1 MFYLFDFNKHL
12 IIIGTDKMHYGGIY
26 MNRPNAPWL
35 KFFGDIPETI
45 EYPQGSMYEAIKY
58 AYDNN
63 LYNNAKNDAYVFQGK
78 STSHKQFFDKID
90 AVAKAFT
97 AIGITAGDKVTIC
110 MPNAP
115 QGVDAFYALNRI
127 SAVPAMIHPLS
138 AAGEITFYIE
148 NSQSK
153 AIVVLDMFY
162 EKVLEAL
169 KDVERPVKVIVARI
183 KDELPFP
190 LNLLYPLTVKDKPAP
205 LPADNSDVISW
216 ADFIAGGKAVKSLPE
231 TFPSKD
237 DTAVILFS
245 GGTTGTS
252 KGIELTN
259 MNMNALGYQ
268 VSNAAGFSMENLRM
282 FSVMPLFHGF
292 GLGVGVHTAMVC
304 SATCIL
310 IPQFTIKTYAKDVL
324 KYKPNVIVGVPTL
337 YEALLRSDGF
347 DGADLSFLKG
357 VFCGGDSL
365 SVELKKKVDKFLTD
379 HKAKVQIREGYGTTE
394 CVTASC
400 LTPFDFFREGSIGI
414 PFPDTYYQVVD
425 PKNDTEV
432 PYGTEGEIC
441 ICGPTVMKGYL
452 DNAAETASTLRTHA
466 DGNVWLHTGD
476 LGTMDEDG
484 FIYYKQRLKRLII
497 VSGFN
502 VYPSQVENT
511 IDAHPDVLLSC
522 AIGIPDPYKM
532 HKVKAFVVLRPGVE
546 PSDKIK
552 EEILEH
558 CRKNISKYAMPREIE
573 FRSELPKTL
582 VGKVAY
588 RQLEEEEEAKLKAQE
603 NE

>member
-1 MFYLFDFNKHL
+1 METPKNTPK
-12 IIIGTDKMHYGGIY
+12 
-26 MNRPNAPWL
+26 APWF
-35 KFFGDIPETI
+35 KYFGDMPRTL
-45 EYPQGSMYEAIKY
+45 EYPEGSMYEAVRHAYDTHMHGNGKNY
-58 AYDNN
+58 AYI
-63 LYNNAKNDAYVFQGK
+63 FQGK
-78 STSHKQFFDKID
+78 KTFYPEFFKKID
-90 AVAKAFT
+90 TVAKAFN
-97 AIGITAGDKVTIC
+97 AIGVGEGDKVTIC

-115 QGVDAFYALNRI
+115 QGIDSFYALNRI
-127 SAVPAMIHPLS
+127 GAVPAMIHPLS
-138 AAGEITFYIE
+138 APGEIKFYVTHSE
-148 NSQSK
+148 SK
-153 AIVVLDMFY
+153 AVLVLDMFY
-162 EKVLEAL
+162 EKVIDAL
-169 KDVERPVKVIVARI
+169 KDVDYEVKIIVAHI

-190 LNLLYPLTVKDKPAP
+190 LNMLYPLTVKDKPAP
-205 LPADNSDVISW
+205 VPKDSKTVIDW
-216 ADFIAGGKAVKSLPE
+216 KDFVAGSKAVKELPD
-231 TFPSKD
+231 THPKKK

-259 MNMNALGYQ
+259 LNMNALGYE
-268 VSNAAGFSMENLRM
+268 VAAGAGFSMKDLRM

-292 GLGVGVHTAMVC
+292 GLGVGIHTALVNC
-304 SATCIL
+304 ATCVL

-337 YEALLRSDGF
+337 FEALLRSDGF

-365 SVELKKKVDKFLTD
+365 SIELKKKVDAFLKD
-379 HKAKVQIREGYGTTE
+379 HNAKVQIREGYGTTE

-400 LTPFDFFREGSIGI
+400 LTPHDFFREGSIGI
-414 PFPDTYYQVVD
+414 PFPDNYYQIVD
-425 PKNDTEV
+425 PNTDKEL

-441 ICGPTVMKGYL
+441 IMSPTVMKGYL
-452 DNAAETASTLRTHA
+452 NNRAETASTLRTHE

-497 VSGFN
+497 VSGVN

-558 CRKNISKYAMPREIE
+558 CRQNISRYAMPREIE
-573 FRSELPKTL
+573 FRDELPKTL

-588 RQLEEEEEAKLKAQE
+588 LKLEEEEEAKAKAAE
-603 NE
+603 EAAE

>member
-1 MFYLFDFNKHL
+1 MNK
-12 IIIGTDKMHYGGIY
+12 
-26 MNRPNAPWL
+26 PNAPWL
-35 KFFGDIPETI
+35 KFYGDIPETL
-45 EYPQGSMYEAIKY
+45 EYPQGSMYEAIQY
-58 AYDNN
+58 AYENH
-63 LYNNAKNDAYVFQGK
+63 LYNNGYKNAYEFQGK
-78 STSHKQFFDKID
+78 GTTYKQFFSKVD
-90 AVAKAFT
+90 AIARAFT
-97 AIGITAGDKVTIC
+97 AIGIGKGDKVTIC

-115 QGVDAFYALNRI
+115 QGIDAFYALNRI

-138 AAGEITFYIE
+138 AAGEITFYVE
-148 NSQSK
+148 NSKSK
-153 AIVVLDMFY
+153 AVVVLDMFY

-169 KDVERPVKVIVARI
+169 KNVKHPVKVIVARI

-205 LPADNSDVISW
+205 LPKDNSDVISW
-216 ADFIAGGKAVKSLPE
+216 NDFIAGGKSVKELPSE
-231 TFPSKD
+231 MPGKD

-268 VSNAAGFSMENLRM
+268 VSNGAGFTMENLRM

-292 GLGVGVHTAMVC
+292 GLGVGIHTALVC
-304 SATCIL
+304 AATCIL
-310 IPQFTIKTYAKDVL
+310 IPNFTIKTYARDVM

-337 YEALLRSDGF
+337 FEALLRSDGF

-365 SVELKKKVDKFLTD
+365 SVELKKKVDKFLKE
-379 HKAKVQIREGYGTTE
+379 HNAKVQIREGYGTTE

-400 LTPFDFFREGSIGI
+400 LTPYDFFREGSIGI
-414 PFPDTYYQVVD
+414 PFPDVFYQIVD

-452 DNAAETASTLRTHA
+452 DNAAETAATLRTHA

-476 LGTMDEDG
+476 LGIMDEDG
-484 FIYYKQRLKRLII
+484 FVYYKQRLKRLII

-558 CRKNISKYAMPREIE
+558 CRKNISKHAMPREIE
-573 FRSELPKTL
+573 FRTELPKTL

-603 NE
+603 AQENKE

>member
-1 MFYLFDFNKHL
+1 MNKP
-12 IIIGTDKMHYGGIY
+12 K
-26 MNRPNAPWL
+26 APWV
-35 KFFGDIPETI
+35 KFYKGIPETI
-45 EYPQGSMYEAIKY
+45 EYPEGSMYEAIKF
-58 AYDNN
+58 AADTHI
-63 LYNNAKNDAYVFQGK
+63 YNNGYKAAYVFQGK
-78 STSHKQFFDKID
+78 ETSYPQFFAKVDRI
-90 AVAKAFT
+90 AKAFM
-97 AIGITAGDKVTIC
+97 ALGIEKGDRVTIC

-115 QGVDAFYALNRI
+115 QGIDAFYALNRI
-127 SAVPAMIHPLS
+127 GAVPAMIHPLS
-138 AAGEITFYIE
+138 AAGEITFYVKH
-148 NSQSK
+148 SQSK
-153 AIVVLDMFY
+153 AVLVLDMFY

-169 KDVERPVKVIVARI
+169 KEIDEPVKVIVARI

-190 LNLLYPLTVKDKPAP
+190 LNMLYPLTVKDKPAP
-205 LPADNSDVISW
+205 LPKNSDTVIGW
-216 ADFIAGGKAVKSLPE
+216 NEFLAGAKKISKLPDE
-231 TFPSKD
+231 FPKKEE
-237 DTAVILFS
+237 TAVILFS

-259 MNMNALGYQ
+259 LNMNALGYQ
-268 VSNAAGFSMENLRM
+268 VSQSAGFSMEGLRM

-292 GLGVGVHTAMVC
+292 GLGVGIHTALV
-304 SATCIL
+304 SAATCIL
-310 IPQFTIKTYAKDVL
+310 IPQFTIKTYARDVL

-337 YEALLRSDGF
+337 FEALLRSDGF
-347 DGADLSFLKG
+347 KNADLSFLRG

-365 SVELKKKVDKFLTD
+365 SVELKKKVDAFLKE
-379 HKAKVQIREGYGTTE
+379 HNAPVQIREGYGTTE

-400 LTPFDFFREGSIGI
+400 LTPYDFFREGSIGI
-414 PFPDTYYQVVD
+414 PFPDVFYQIVD

-432 PYGTEGEIC
+432 PYGEEGEIC

-484 FIYYKQRLKRLII
+484 FVYYKQRLKRLII

-522 AIGIPDPYKM
+522 AIGIPDPYKI

-573 FRSELPKTL
+573 FRTELPKTL

-588 RQLEEEEEAKLKAQE
+588 RKLEEEEEAKAKAQKAE
-603 NE
+603 

>member
-1 MFYLFDFNKHL
+1 MK
-12 IIIGTDKMHYGGIY
+12 K
-26 MNRPNAPWL
+26 PKAPWL
-35 KFFGDIPETI
+35 KYYGDIPETLD
-45 EYPQGSMYEAIKY
+45 YPQGSMYEAIRFAIDTHY
-58 AYDNN
+58 NGNCYH
-63 LYNNAKNDAYVFQGK
+63 NNAYEFQGK
-78 STSHKQFFDKID
+78 GTKYPEFLKKINM
-90 AVAKAFT
+90 AAKAFK
-97 AIGITAGDKVTIC
+97 AIGINEGDKVTIC

-115 QGVDAFYALNRI
+115 QGIDSFYALNRI

-138 AAGEITFYIE
+138 AAGEITFYVKH
-148 NSQSK
+148 SKSK
-153 AIVVLDMFY
+153 AVLVLDMFY

-169 KDVERPVKVIVARI
+169 EDVDYDVKVIVAHI

-205 LPADNSDVISW
+205 LPKDNKNVIDW
-216 ADFIAGGKAVKSLPE
+216 NDFIAGGKAVKSLPD
-231 TFPSKD
+231 TYPSKD

-259 MNMNALGYQ
+259 MNMNALGYE
-268 VSNAAGFSMENLRM
+268 VAAGAGFSMHNLRM

-292 GLGVGVHTAMVC
+292 GLGVGIHTALVNG
-304 SATCIL
+304 ATCIL
-310 IPQFTIKTYAKDVL
+310 IPQFTIKTYAKDVK

-337 YEALLRSDGF
+337 FEALLRSDGF
-347 DGADLSFLKG
+347 EGVDLSFLKG

-365 SVELKKKVDKFLTD
+365 SIELKKKVDTFLKE
-379 HKAKVQIREGYGTTE
+379 HNASVQIREGYGTTE

-400 LTPFDFFREGSIGI
+400 ITPHDFFREGSIGI
-414 PFPDTYYQVVD
+414 PLPDIFYQIVD
-425 PKNDTEV
+425 PNTDKEL

-441 ICGPTVMKGYL
+441 ITGPTVMKGYL
-452 DNAAETASTLRTHA
+452 DNRSETASTLRTHD

-573 FRSELPKTL
+573 FRTELPKTL

-588 RQLEEEEEAKLKAQE
+588 RKLEEEEEAKIRDKA
-603 NE
+603 

>member
-1 MFYLFDFNKHL
+1 MNKP
-12 IIIGTDKMHYGGIY
+12 K
-26 MNRPNAPWL
+26 APWV
-35 KFFGDIPETI
+35 KFYKGIPETI
-45 EYPQGSMYEAIKY
+45 EYPEGSMYEAIKF
-58 AYDNN
+58 AADTHI
-63 LYNNAKNDAYVFQGK
+63 YNNGYKAAYVFQGK
-78 STSHKQFFDKID
+78 ETSYPQFFAKVDRI
-90 AVAKAFT
+90 AKAFM
-97 AIGITAGDKVTIC
+97 ALGIEKGDRVTIC

-115 QGVDAFYALNRI
+115 QGIDAFYALNRI
-127 SAVPAMIHPLS
+127 GAVPAMIHPLS
-138 AAGEITFYIE
+138 AAGEITFYVKH
-148 NSQSK
+148 SQSK
-153 AIVVLDMFY
+153 VVLVLDMFY

-169 KDVERPVKVIVARI
+169 KEVDEPVKVIVARI

-190 LNLLYPLTVKDKPAP
+190 LNMLYPLTVKDKPAP
-205 LPADNSDVISW
+205 LPKNSDTVIGW
-216 ADFIAGGKAVKSLPE
+216 NEFLAGAKKISKLPDE
-231 TFPSKD
+231 FPKKEE
-237 DTAVILFS
+237 TAVILFS

-259 MNMNALGYQ
+259 LNMNALGYQ
-268 VSNAAGFSMENLRM
+268 VSQSAGFSMEGLRM

-292 GLGVGVHTAMVC
+292 GLGVGIHTALV
-304 SATCIL
+304 SAATCIL
-310 IPQFTIKTYAKDVL
+310 IPQFTIKTYARDVL

-337 YEALLRSDGF
+337 FEALLRSDGF
-347 DGADLSFLKG
+347 KNADLSFLRG

-365 SVELKKKVDKFLTD
+365 SVELKKKVDAFLKE
-379 HKAKVQIREGYGTTE
+379 HNAPVQIREGYGTTE

-400 LTPFDFFREGSIGI
+400 LTPYDFFREGSIGI
-414 PFPDTYYQVVD
+414 PFPDVFYQIVD

-432 PYGTEGEIC
+432 PYGEEGEIC

-484 FIYYKQRLKRLII
+484 FVYYKQRLKRLII

-522 AIGIPDPYKM
+522 AIGIPDPYKI

-573 FRSELPKTL
+573 FRTELPKTL

-588 RQLEEEEEAKLKAQE
+588 RKLEEEEEAKAKAQKTE
-603 NE
+603 